1 VIGFGGPAVHA
12 ALMEDEVVRRRRW
25 LTREAFLDLL
35 GATALIPGPN
45 STELAMHIG
54 RVRAG
59 GAGLLVAGLCFIT
72 PAALIVAALAWAY
85 VRWGALPAGTALL
98 DGVQPVV
105 LAVLV
110 QALWGLGRTALRTR
124 GLVGLAALVVL
135 GAIAGL
141 GEVPLVLGAGAA
153 TLLLARARSRE
164 HPAGHPAWLGVPA
177 VSLGGAA
184 LTGAAALPVAGAG
197 LGTLF
202 LAFLKIGA
210 VLFGSGYVLV
220 AFLRTEFVERLG
232 WLTGAQLLDAIA
244 VGQVTP
250 GPVFTTATFVGW
262 LVAGGAGAMVA
273 TVGIFLPAFVFVA
286 LTGGLVERLRA
297 SPSARAALDGV
308 NVASLAVMAVASA
321 AVARTALDSL
331 TGVAIF
337 AVAAALLLL
346 RRVGATWLVLGGA
359 ALGLARAAIG

>member
-1 VIGFGGPAVHA
+1 
-12 ALMEDEVVRRRRW
+12 MRRRAW
-25 LTREAFLDLL
+25 LSREAFLDLL

-45 STELAMHIG
+45 STELAMHVG

-59 GAGLLVAGLCFIT
+59 GAGLVVAGLCFIT
-72 PAALIVAALAWAY
+72 PAAIIVAVLSWAY
-85 VRWGALPAGTALL
+85 VRWGSLPAGVALL
-98 DGVQPVV
+98 RGVQPVV

-124 GLVGLAALVVL
+124 RLAVLAVLVVL
-135 GAIAGL
+135 CSIAGV

-153 TLLLARARSRE
+153 MPLLARPWRDGR
-164 HPAGHPAWLGVPA
+164 AGAHVAWLAAPA
-177 VSLGGAA
+177 ASAASLGGAVA
-184 LTGAAALPVAGAG
+184 QGEGGLAIAGAG

-202 LAFLKIGA
+202 LAFLKIGS

-220 AFLRTEFVERLG
+220 AFLRTEFVARLG
-232 WLTGAQLLDAIA
+232 WLTEAQLLDAIA

-262 LVAGGAGAMVA
+262 LVAGGAGAAVA

-286 LTGGLVERLRA
+286 LTGGLVERLRS

-321 AVARTALDSL
+321 AIGREALDSWM
-331 TGVAIF
+331 GVSLF
-337 AVAAALLLL
+337 VAAAVLLLHA
-346 RRVGATWLVLGGA
+346 RVNATWLVLGGA
-359 ALGLARAAIG
+359 AIGLAAAALG